1 MSLHVGAVPPP
12 PLLDPLLLPELEPPE
27 APLLEV
33 LLVDPPLLLDEL
45 LDPEPELLPPPLP
58 VLLELVLLE
67 PELLVDP
74 LLPLLEDEPEL
85 DPLDELLPWSCVLPI
100 SGGTFEA
107 VPP

>member
-1 MSLHVGAVPPP
+1 MSLHVGAVPP
-12 PLLDPLLLPELEPPE
+12 PLLDPLLLPELEPLLPE
-27 APLLEV
+27 L

-45 LDPEPELLPPPLP
+45 LLEPVLPEPPLL

-67 PELLVDP
+67 PELLVEP
-74 LLPLLEDEPEL
+74 LLPPLEDEPEL